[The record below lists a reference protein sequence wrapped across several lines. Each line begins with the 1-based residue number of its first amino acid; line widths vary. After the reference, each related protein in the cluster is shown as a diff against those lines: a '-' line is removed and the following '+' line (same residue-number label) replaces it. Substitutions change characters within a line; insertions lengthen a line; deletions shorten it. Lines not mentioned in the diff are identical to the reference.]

1 MIDYNAD
8 IISYKSIGNILI
20 ADNVFIHLPDFYKN
34 NIVRESSYHLPNGEE
49 RRTYYVDEI
58 LTISTLLNSEIVSLA
73 CNEKYQGKYKNKLY
87 AGITMQMLINLTSSQ
102 RILNGEIIIDKDYG
116 ISFVLPSPY
125 DEIADYI
132 DHIPLD
138 LRLNK
143 IYVSDNTLLMSGNV

>member
-1 MIDYNAD
+1 MIDYKAD

-20 ADNVFIHLPDFYKN
+20 ADNVFLHLPDLYKN
-34 NIVRESSYHLPNGEE
+34 HIVRESTYHLPNGEE
-49 RRTYYVDEI
+49 RLAYYVDEI
-58 LTISTLLNSEIVSLA
+58 LTISTLLNGEIISLG

-102 RILNGEIIIDKDYG
+102 RILNGEIIIDEDYG
-116 ISFVLPSPY
+116 LSFVLPSPY

-143 IYVSDNTLLMSGNV
+143 IYVSNNSY